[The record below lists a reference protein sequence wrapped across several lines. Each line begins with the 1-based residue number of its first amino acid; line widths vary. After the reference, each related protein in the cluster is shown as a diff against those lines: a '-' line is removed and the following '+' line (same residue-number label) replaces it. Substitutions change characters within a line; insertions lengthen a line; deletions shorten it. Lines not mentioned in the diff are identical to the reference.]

1 MTLQVGQQPKQAAA
15 APVKHRAPS
24 AIGKTVAVL
33 EALAEEHRLS
43 EIARATS
50 LHTSTVHRILQ
61 ELVALGWARETE
73 DREYALGSH
82 LLALAGRASD
92 DSDIARAGRP
102 ALRALCDRTGYTVHF
117 AVRHADEAVYVD
129 KLEGRR
135 AYRMR
140 SRVGLSLPLHCTA
153 IGKAIL
159 SALPDDEVRMLIER
173 TGLPRR
179 TQHTIA
185 SADAMLPHLATARA
199 RGWALDDEENELH
212 TRCIAAVVVDHR
224 GLPIGAISLSA
235 LVFDMDRERALRLAP
250 LVVHTAREVSGALGA
265 RT

>member
-1 MTLQVGQQPKQAAA
+1 MNPMNAHVRKPAPQA
-15 APVKHRAPS
+15 PT

-43 EIARATS
+43 EIARVTG

-61 ELVALGWARETE
+61 ELVGLGWAREDE
-73 DREYALGSH
+73 DREYALGSR

-92 DSDIARAGRP
+92 DSDLARAGRP

-117 AVRHADEAVYVD
+117 GVRHGDEAVYVD
-129 KLEGRR
+129 KLDGRR

-140 SRVGLSLPLHCTA
+140 SRIGLSLPLHCTA

-159 SALPDDEVRMLIER
+159 AALPDEEVRQIAER

-179 TQHTIA
+179 TPHTIT
-185 SADAMLPHLATARA
+185 SAGALQSHLATARA

-212 TRCIAAVVVDHR
+212 TRCMAAVVVDHR
-224 GLPIGAISLSA
+224 GLPIGAVSLSA

-250 LVVHTAREVSGALGA
+250 LVVHTAREVSAALGA
-265 RT
+265 RP

>member
-1 MTLQVGQQPKQAAA
+1 MTVQSTTAQSPRGPQ
-15 APVKHRAPS
+15 RSPS

-43 EIARATS
+43 EIARVTG

-61 ELVALGWARETE
+61 ELVALEWAREDE
-73 DREYALGSH
+73 DRGYALGSR

-92 DSDIARAGRP
+92 DSDIARSARP
-102 ALRALCDRTGYTVHF
+102 SLRMLCERTGYTVHF
-117 AVRHADEAVYVD
+117 AVRHGDEAVYVD
-129 KLEGRR
+129 KLDGRR

-159 SALPDDEVRMLIER
+159 ATLPDEEVRSIAER

-179 TQHTIA
+179 TQHTITA
-185 SADAMLPHLATARA
+185 TDALLNNLAAARA

-212 TRCIAAVVVDHR
+212 TRCLAAVVIDHR
-224 GLPIGAISLSA
+224 GVSIGAVSLSA
-235 LVFDMDRERALRLAP
+235 LVFDMDRERARRLAP
-250 LVVHTAREVSGALGA
+250 LVIHTAREVSAALGA
-265 RT
+265 RP